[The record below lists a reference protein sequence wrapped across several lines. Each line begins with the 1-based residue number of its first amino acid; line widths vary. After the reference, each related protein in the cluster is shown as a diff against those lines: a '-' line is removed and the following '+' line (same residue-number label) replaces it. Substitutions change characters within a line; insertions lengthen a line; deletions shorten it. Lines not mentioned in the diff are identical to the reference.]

1 MSKIKIAHLPTGT
14 GSDEVAV
21 GNHQHELAPLTAQS
35 SDPAD
40 PSDGEGVIWL
50 SDGTGTGD
58 EGDVLIKI
66 TVGEVTK
73 TVVLVDFSEA

>member
-1 MSKIKIAHLPTGT
+1 MSKIKIAHLPVGT
-14 GSDEVAV
+14 GADGVAA
-21 GNHQHELAPLTAQS
+21 GNHQHEKAPLTAQS

-40 PSDGEGVIWL
+40 PSDGEGAMWL